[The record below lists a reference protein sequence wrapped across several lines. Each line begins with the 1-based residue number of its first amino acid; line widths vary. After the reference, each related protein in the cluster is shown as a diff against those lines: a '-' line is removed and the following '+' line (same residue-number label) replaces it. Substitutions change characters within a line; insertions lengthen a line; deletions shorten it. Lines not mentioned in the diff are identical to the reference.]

1 MMSLQDLKS
10 IHYDEVDWT
19 VLLHRLMFKPNSTH
33 IIKDDHMVVT
43 RPSYIA
49 TLKDLMTKTAPRTVA
64 NLIGF
69 DILLN
74 TEMDALSQ
82 INVTEEVCIIK
93 FKKLTLFFKATEAI
107 FAQQYFSKEKKVK
120 AEDLVNKSIREMKV
134 LLSNVKW
141 MDKTTKSKAIEK
153 VDSMLAYVGYD
164 DEVFDKEK
172 MKTYHDSFL
181 EDMDHKS
188 FFQNQESN
196 F

>member
-1 MMSLQDLKS
+1 
-10 IHYDEVDWT
+10 
-19 VLLHRLMFKPNSTH
+19 
-33 IIKDDHMVVT
+33 
-43 RPSYIA
+43 
-49 TLKDLMTKTAPRTVA
+49 
-64 NLIGF
+64 
-69 DILLN
+69 
-74 TEMDALSQ
+74 
-82 INVTEEVCIIK
+82 
-93 FKKLTLFFKATEAI
+93 
-107 FAQQYFSKEKKVK
+107 
-120 AEDLVNKSIREMKV
+120 MKV